1 MTKKK
6 FKENLAAY
14 ADLLLTIGLNIK
26 SGEHCLIQ
34 AFTVHRELALACARA
49 AYAKGAAYVNILYLD
64 EQLDAIRL
72 EHAPESCLDYFPPSI
87 IKAYEEI
94 ILRGGVFLSLTG
106 RENLNADETTDAR
119 RGNRLLLARAENLY
133 FFHEKVR
140 SNALRWC
147 VAASATAAAAKKMFS
162 RVGTARAVQNL
173 WDVIFDICRVTTA
186 DPTAAWRVHLDKLDR
201 IKRTLNGLKIREL
214 LYKGPHAELRIGLA
228 PQARWQG
235 GESLCK
241 NGERFVANIPTEEV
255 FSAPDFHKVN
265 GWVECSR
272 PLVYRNF
279 FIEQI
284 RLEFKDGILTRISGS
299 RGIKELEA
307 YLFAK
312 DENRRLGEVAL
323 VESSSPVYKSGHVF
337 HNLLYDENAASHIAF
352 GSAFTECFE
361 GIESYNAGQKEQAG
375 FNTSKIH
382 IDLLI
387 GSPELEVSAR
397 LSSGRIVPLLSG
409 GEFVRLG

>member
-1 MTKKK
+1 MTKNI
-6 FKENLAAY
+6 FKEKLAVY
-14 ADLLLTIGLNIK
+14 AELLFTVGLNIK
-26 SGEHCLIQ
+26 PGEHCLIQ

-64 EQLDAIRL
+64 EQLDTIRL
-72 EHAPESCLDYFPPSI
+72 ERAPESSLDYFPPGM

-94 ILRGGVFLSLTG
+94 ILRKGVFLSLTG
-106 RENLNADETTDAR
+106 RENLAADEITDAR
-119 RGNRLLLARAENLY
+119 RSNKMLLARAENLY

-140 SNALRWC
+140 SNAIRWC
-147 VAASATAAAAKKMFS
+147 VAASATAATAKKMFP
-162 RVGTARAVQNL
+162 RVGTAQAVQNL
-173 WDVIFDICRVTTA
+173 WDAIFDICRINTA
-186 DPTAAWRVHLDKLDR
+186 DPPAAWRGHLDKLDR
-201 IKRTLNGLKIREL
+201 IKQTLNALEIREL
-214 LYKGPHAELRIGLA
+214 LYKGPHADLRIGLA

-241 NGERFVANIPTEEV
+241 TGERFVANIPTEEV
-255 FSAPDFHKVN
+255 FSAPDFHSVD

-279 FIEQI
+279 FIERI
-284 RLEFKDGILTRISGS
+284 RLEFKDGILTEISGS
-299 RGIKELEA
+299 RGIRELEA
-307 YLFAK
+307 FLFAK
-312 DENRRLGEVAL
+312 AENRRLGEVAL

-352 GSAFTECFE
+352 GSAFTECFD
-361 GIESYNAGQKEQAG
+361 GIENYSEEQKEQAG
-375 FNTSKIH
+375 FNTGKIH

-387 GSPELEVSAR
+387 GSPELEVSVR

-409 GEFVRLG
+409 GVFAQIQ